1 VMGEKVC
8 VCVAPQD
15 GHTLALHDIVQY
27 LRAEKHVAAFKL
39 PEYLL
44 SMPMLP
50 RNPVGKILKTELRAQ
65 AKARHAAPERDA
77 T

>member
-1 VMGEKVC
+1 
-8 VCVAPQD
+8 
-15 GHTLALHDIVQY
+15 
-27 LRAEKHVAAFKL
+27 
-39 PEYLL
+39 L